1 MCSTQDGCWAYPPRN
16 HSLNRTSPTDRPATN
31 NARLM
36 SKRLSHPAD
45 RSNFLVRIVVFFAI
59 WITHT
64 LFFVFFVAVVI
75 LVVPLCYCLRG
86 IMFYYSLRRNHR
98 SEKLTKMPG
107 SEAVWLRSC
116 VNDEMTIPITNIFFI
131 FDGQITMDEVHN
143 FVRVNLL
150 PQGKLSASKTRPL
163 KLKHFPVRVM
173 TGYGWKEL
181 DDFNINNHVS
191 ERIDNALIPM
201 ELKETA
207 QVLDGESLEIM
218 WRVLLFPNFRES
230 EHTGI
235 LIQVHE
241 SIADVFPST
250 RVVLESLGYKT
261 VFLKKQCFLLGRV
274 ATFLSACFTGPL
286 VIIKRLL
293 MRKTDQFFT
302 TDLESK
308 DSSLHATWS
317 RAVDLK
323 SVKRIKDVTRTKVD
337 IILLSCVAGAIRAY
351 LQKSKAINPDDIRVC
366 IRTDL
371 RPQHTKLNLDNQF
384 SLAFINLPVGTEGAV
399 PRLWETRRRVANF
412 SFALESYIIYG
423 FIKLCLLIFPLSAV
437 RRLINFLINKAPC
450 TVTQIPGPNT
460 PVYLNGKMAKMMACW
475 TPRKTENGLSICLT
489 HHGGQVH
496 LGLVSHH
503 SQINNCSLLIAEF
516 EREVADLVSHLGKR
530 ALPSHLRWRYK
541 LTNQQS
547 NEVFED
553 REALEEAVV

>member
-16 HSLNRTSPTDRPATN
+16 HCLNRTSPIDRLATN

-64 LFFVFFVAVVI
+64 LFFVLFVAVVI

-116 VNDEMTIPITNIFFI
+116 VNDEMPIPITNIFFI

-150 PQGKLSASKTRPL
+150 PQGKLSKSKTRLL

-207 QVLDGESLEIM
+207 QMLDGESLEIM

-274 ATFLSACFTGPL
+274 ATLLSACFTGPL

-323 SVKRIKDVTRTKVD
+323 SIKRIKDVTRTKVD

-384 SLAFINLPVGTEGAV
+384 SLAFINLPVGTEAM
-399 PRLWETRRRVANF
+399 
-412 SFALESYIIYG
+412 
-423 FIKLCLLIFPLSAV
+423 
-437 RRLINFLINKAPC
+437 RRLINFLINKVPC

-553 REALEEAVV
+553 REAMEEADV

>member
-16 HSLNRTSPTDRPATN
+16 HCLNRTSPIDRPATK

-150 PQGKLSASKTRPL
+150 PQGKLSKSKTRPL

-191 ERIDNALIPM
+191 ERTDNALIPM

-207 QVLDGESLEIM
+207 PVLDGESLEIM

-274 ATFLSACFTGPL
+274 ATLLSACFTGPL

-553 REALEEAVV
+553 REAMEEAVV

>member
-16 HSLNRTSPTDRPATN
+16 HCLNRTSPTDRLATN

-150 PQGKLSASKTRPL
+150 PQGKLSQSKTRPL

-207 QVLDGESLEIM
+207 PVLDGESLEIM

-274 ATFLSACFTGPL
+274 ATLLSACFTGPL

-553 REALEEAVV
+553 REAMEEAVV

>member
-16 HSLNRTSPTDRPATN
+16 HCLNRTSPTDRPATK

-150 PQGKLSASKTRPL
+150 PQGKLSKSKTRPL

-191 ERIDNALIPM
+191 ERTDNALIPM

-207 QVLDGESLEIM
+207 PVLDGESLEIM

-274 ATFLSACFTGPL
+274 ATLLSACFTGPL

-553 REALEEAVV
+553 REAMEEAVV

>member
-16 HSLNRTSPTDRPATN
+16 HCLNRTSPTDRLATN

-86 IMFYYSLRRNHR
+86 VMFYYSLRRNHR

-150 PQGKLSASKTRPL
+150 PQGKLSKSKTRPL

-207 QVLDGESLEIM
+207 PVLDGESLEIM

-250 RVVLESLGYKT
+250 RLVLESLGYKT

-274 ATFLSACFTGPL
+274 ATLLSACFTGPL

-293 MRKTDQFFT
+293 MRKTDQIFT

-384 SLAFINLPVGTEGAV
+384 SLAFINLPVGTEG
-399 PRLWETRRRVANF
+399 W
-412 SFALESYIIYG
+412 
-423 FIKLCLLIFPLSAV
+423 
-437 RRLINFLINKAPC
+437 
-450 TVTQIPGPNT
+450 
-460 PVYLNGKMAKMMACW
+460 
-475 TPRKTENGLSICLT
+475 
-489 HHGGQVH
+489 
-496 LGLVSHH
+496 
-503 SQINNCSLLIAEF
+503 
-516 EREVADLVSHLGKR
+516 
-530 ALPSHLRWRYK
+530 
-541 LTNQQS
+541 
-547 NEVFED
+547 
-553 REALEEAVV
+553 

>member
-16 HSLNRTSPTDRPATN
+16 HCLNRTSPTDRPATK

-150 PQGKLSASKTRPL
+150 PQGKLSKSKTRPL

-207 QVLDGESLEIM
+207 PVLDGESLEIM

-274 ATFLSACFTGPL
+274 ATLLSACFTGPL

-553 REALEEAVV
+553 REAMEEAVV

>member
-16 HSLNRTSPTDRPATN
+16 HCLNRTSPTDRLATN

-86 IMFYYSLRRNHR
+86 VMFYYSLRRNHR

-150 PQGKLSASKTRPL
+150 PQGKLSKSKTRPL

-207 QVLDGESLEIM
+207 PVLDGESLEIM

-274 ATFLSACFTGPL
+274 ATLLSACFTGPL

-293 MRKTDQFFT
+293 MRKTDQIFT

-553 REALEEAVV
+553 REAMEEAVV

>member
-16 HSLNRTSPTDRPATN
+16 HCLNRTSPIDRLATN

-64 LFFVFFVAVVI
+64 LFFVLFVAVVI

-116 VNDEMTIPITNIFFI
+116 VNDEMPIPITNIFFI

-150 PQGKLSASKTRPL
+150 PQGKLSKSKTRLL

-207 QVLDGESLEIM
+207 QMLDGESLEIM

-274 ATFLSACFTGPL
+274 ATLLSACFTGPL

-323 SVKRIKDVTRTKVD
+323 SIKRIKDVTRTKGNSFD
-337 IILLSCVAGAIRAY
+337 HALFLSFCEFLICFPNSY
-351 LQKSKAINPDDIRVC
+351 
-366 IRTDL
+366 DL
-371 RPQHTKLNLDNQF
+371 REILRNANVTISLTIKFSSVSTEKSTKLQ
-384 SLAFINLPVGTEGAV
+384 
-399 PRLWETRRRVANF
+399 
-412 SFALESYIIYG
+412 
-423 FIKLCLLIFPLSAV
+423 
-437 RRLINFLINKAPC
+437 
-450 TVTQIPGPNT
+450 
-460 PVYLNGKMAKMMACW
+460 
-475 TPRKTENGLSICLT
+475 
-489 HHGGQVH
+489 
-496 LGLVSHH
+496 
-503 SQINNCSLLIAEF
+503 
-516 EREVADLVSHLGKR
+516 
-530 ALPSHLRWRYK
+530 
-541 LTNQQS
+541 
-547 NEVFED
+547 
-553 REALEEAVV
+553 

>member
-16 HSLNRTSPTDRPATN
+16 HCLNRTSPTDRLATN

-64 LFFVFFVAVVI
+64 LFFVFFVTVVI

-86 IMFYYSLRRNHR
+86 VMFYYSLRRNHR

-150 PQGKLSASKTRPL
+150 PQGKLSKSKTRPL

-207 QVLDGESLEIM
+207 PVLDGESLEIM

-250 RVVLESLGYKT
+250 RLVLESLGYKT

-274 ATFLSACFTGPL
+274 ATLLSACFTGPL

-293 MRKTDQFFT
+293 MRKTDQIFT

-553 REALEEAVV
+553 REAMEEAVV

>member
-16 HSLNRTSPTDRPATN
+16 HCLNRTSPTDRLATN

-36 SKRLSHPAD
+36 SKRPSHPAD

-86 IMFYYSLRRNHR
+86 VMFYYSLRRNHR

-150 PQGKLSASKTRPL
+150 PQGKLSKSKTRPL

-207 QVLDGESLEIM
+207 PVLDGESLEIM

-250 RVVLESLGYKT
+250 RLVLESLGYKT

-274 ATFLSACFTGPL
+274 ATLLSACFTGPL

-293 MRKTDQFFT
+293 MRKTDQIFT

-553 REALEEAVV
+553 REAMEEAVV

>member
-16 HSLNRTSPTDRPATN
+16 HCLNRTSPTDRLATN

-150 PQGKLSASKTRPL
+150 PQGKLSKSKTRPL

-207 QVLDGESLEIM
+207 PVLDGESLEIM

-250 RVVLESLGYKT
+250 RLVLESLGYKT

-274 ATFLSACFTGPL
+274 ATLLSACFTGPL

-293 MRKTDQFFT
+293 MRKTDQIFT

-553 REALEEAVV
+553 REAMEEAVV

>member
-16 HSLNRTSPTDRPATN
+16 HCLNRTSPTDRLATN

-86 IMFYYSLRRNHR
+86 VMFYYSLRRNHR

-150 PQGKLSASKTRPL
+150 PQGKLSKSKTRPL

-207 QVLDGESLEIM
+207 PVLDGESLEIM

-250 RVVLESLGYKT
+250 RLVLESLGYKT

-274 ATFLSACFTGPL
+274 ATLLSACFTGPL

-293 MRKTDQFFT
+293 MRKTDQIFT

-553 REALEEAVV
+553 REAMEEAVV